1 MLTELRC
8 HQEFGDLSHFA
19 VKGSL
24 QLSQERA
31 ATMNPV
37 RESSAFS
44 CPSSGPH
51 SALGFLVIIFPQSMF
66 WESLVVPQI
75 LRRLGTS
82 EIHRS

>member
-8 HQEFGDLSHFA
+8 HQEFGDLGHFA
-19 VKGSL
+19 VKGLL

-37 RESSAFS
+37 RECSPF